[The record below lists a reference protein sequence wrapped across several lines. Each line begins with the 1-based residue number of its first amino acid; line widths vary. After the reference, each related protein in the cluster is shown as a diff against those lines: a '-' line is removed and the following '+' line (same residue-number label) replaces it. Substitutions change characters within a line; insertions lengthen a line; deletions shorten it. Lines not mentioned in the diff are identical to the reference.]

1 MTPESPVELVSART
15 YYLLIG
21 LPGAGKS
28 AWAAQQA
35 GCVVVSRDEVRRFL
49 YGNRLGQRD
58 DEAVFREVLKLRV
71 REGDADIVID
81 GCHAYRRERV
91 GVVETIRC
99 SETSLDYRVVG
110 VLFDVAWDVCLA
122 RNEALEPEARVLVP
136 DMQRLRAALRANDPK
151 AEGIFDQVLVVRE

>member
-1 MTPESPVELVSART
+1 MTPESPVETESTRT
-15 YYLLIG
+15 YYVLIG

-28 AWAAQQA
+28 TWAARQA

-71 REGDADIVID
+71 REVNADVVID

-99 SETSLDYRVVG
+99 SETRLDYRVVG